1 MSSIITGILSTTVGL
16 LWNKARDK
24 TAEKLQGGGVTAA
37 KVREIIVREL
47 NDIKTKL
54 DGLSRAHLLS
64 SYSFL
69 REGVELLNVCLDQST
84 QEDRGEPSTMPSSD
98 IASEILNEVLLQL
111 TCAVEKIKIKSCAE
125 LESAKKRFEDARRK
139 ATEAFCNA

>member
-1 MSSIITGILSTTVGL
+1 MSSIITSILSTTVGL

-24 TAEKLQGGGVTAA
+24 TTEKLQGGDVTDA
-37 KVREIIVREL
+37 KVREIVVREL

-54 DGLSRAHLLS
+54 DGLSRKDLLS

-84 QEDRGEPSTMPSSD
+84 QEDRGESSTMPSSD
-98 IASEILNEVLLQL
+98 VASAILNEVLEL
-111 TCAVEKIKIKSCAE
+111 ARVIEKIKIKSCAE
-125 LESAKKRFEDARRK
+125 YESAKERFKDAR
-139 ATEAFCNA
+139 NVSLLQ